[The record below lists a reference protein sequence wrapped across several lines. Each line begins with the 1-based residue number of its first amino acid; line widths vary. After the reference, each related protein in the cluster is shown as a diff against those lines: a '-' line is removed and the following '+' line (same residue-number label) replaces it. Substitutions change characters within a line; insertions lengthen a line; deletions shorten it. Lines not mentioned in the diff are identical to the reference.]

1 MTASASKRAALLPL
15 LAVLAAGPLAAQP
28 RSIVPGSQPSTPP
41 AAPQQPAPQQA
52 APQQTAPQ
60 QTAPGPTNL
69 GTTRTP
75 LPPKT
80 VGSDSVMVKPL
91 GAPDMSSIGALYSD
105 SGGLGVEMW
114 QGSDRAT
121 AEALLQALPGATRS
135 TSLRQ
140 LERKLLLSAAQA
152 PGNLMTGAG
161 QSAADLLNIRLAKL
175 SQMGDSAGVVTL
187 AKAAGPAA
195 GGAGIDRAS
204 ADAALLAGD
213 NKAACEKVSTHVG
226 EDLYWLKLQLYCQ
239 AVAGETAAASVT
251 LSLLRDQG
259 LDDPTYLA
267 IAAVLTGE
275 QRGRLDKLGT
285 LDPVSFAMLK
295 ATKRPIPAEMATAAG
310 PAVLAAIATAEG
322 TPSDQRLAAA
332 EAAEAYG
339 ALPTEKLVELYA
351 AENFTEAEK
360 AGPTSVTGKKN
371 ARAAALLYQLALN
384 QGSPSLRAEYL
395 KRGLELGRERG
406 MFATASRAN
415 LASMKALE
423 PSSELAGQSGLLI
436 RGLLAAGDIE
446 GARKWAGAL
455 GGWRSDKA
463 AAETLTQ
470 LWPLLLLAGTADYDD
485 RAFEAWANA
494 QDGKLRGRRGALVL
508 GLAQGLGVQVPPA
521 RWNALL
527 GHDAAPDETVA
538 SPSALLRLT
547 PAADAKRKAE
557 TVALALIAL
566 GAEGNAKASPAAL
579 GPAVAGLNK
588 LGLGQDARAV
598 ALDAA
603 LTRGL

>member
-1 MTASASKRAALLPL
+1 MTASASRRAALVPVL
-15 LAVLAAGPLAAQP
+15 LAVLGPWPLAAQP
-28 RSIVPGSQPSTPP
+28 RTILPGSQPS
-41 AAPQQPAPQQA
+41 QQQA
-52 APQQTAPQ
+52 PAVQPP
-60 QTAPGPTNL
+60 APGPSTL

-75 LPPKT
+75 QAPRP
-80 VGSDSVMVKPL
+80 VGSDKVTVKSL

-121 AEALLQALPGATRS
+121 AEALLQALPGATRA
-135 TSLRQ
+135 TALRV
-140 LERKLLLSAAQA
+140 LERRLLLSAAQA
-152 PGNLMTGAG
+152 PGNLMTGAA
-161 QSAADLLNIRLAKL
+161 QSSTDLLGIRLAKL
-175 SQMGDSAGVVTL
+175 GQMGDSAGVVTL

-195 GGAGIDRAS
+195 GGAAVDRAA

-213 NKAACEKVSTHVG
+213 NKAACGQVSSHVG
-226 EDLYWLKLQLYCQ
+226 DDLYWLKLQLYCQ
-239 AVAGETAAASVT
+239 AVAGETAAASVS

-259 LDDPTYLA
+259 VDDQTYLA
-267 IAAVLTGE
+267 IASVLTGE
-275 QRGRLDKLGT
+275 QRGKLEKLGA

-295 ATKRPIPAEMATAAG
+295 ATKRPIPPEVATSAG

-322 TPSDQRLAAA
+322 TPLDQRLAAA

-339 ALPTEKLVELYA
+339 ALPTAKLVELYA
-351 AENFTEAEK
+351 AETFTEAEK
-360 AGPTSVTGKKN
+360 ASPTTVTTKKN
-371 ARAAALLYQLALN
+371 GRAAALLYQLAAN

-395 KRGLELGRERG
+395 RRGLDLGRERG
-406 MFATASRAN
+406 LFATAARAN
-415 LASMKALE
+415 LAPLKALE
-423 PSSELAGQSGLLI
+423 PSSELAGQSGSLI
-436 RGLLAAGDIE
+436 RGLLAAGDID
-446 GARKWAGAL
+446 GARRWAGAL

-470 LWPLLLLAGTADYDD
+470 VWPLLLLAGTADYDD
-485 RAFEAWANA
+485 RAFEAWAA
-494 QDGKLRGRRGALVL
+494 SQDGKLRGRRGTLVL
-508 GLAQGLGVQVPPA
+508 GLAQALGQAVPPA

-527 GHDAAPDETVA
+527 GQDAAADETVA

-547 PAADAKRKAE
+547 PAADAKRRAE

-566 GAEGNAKASPAAL
+566 GPEGTAKASPAAL
-579 GPAVAGLNK
+579 GPVVSGLAK
-588 LGLGQDARAV
+588 LGLGPDARAI

>member
-1 MTASASKRAALLPL
+1 MTASASKRSALVPL
-15 LAVLAAGPLAAQP
+15 LIAVLGAGPVAAQP
-28 RSIVPGSQPSTPP
+28 RTILPGSQPAQQAP
-41 AAPQQPAPQQA
+41 APSPQQQA
-52 APQQTAPQ
+52 VPPQTAP
-60 QTAPGPTNL
+60 APSTL

-75 LPPKT
+75 QPAKP
-80 VGSDSVMVKPL
+80 VGSDSVTVKSL

-121 AEALLQALPGATRS
+121 AEALLQALPGATRA
-135 TSLRQ
+135 TSLRL

-161 QSAADLLNIRLAKL
+161 QSAADLLNVRLAKL

-239 AVAGETAAASVT
+239 VVAGETAAASVT

-259 LDDPTYLA
+259 VDDQTYLA
-267 IAAVLTGE
+267 IASVLTGE
-275 QRGRLDKLGT
+275 QRGKLEKLGP

-295 ATKRPIPAEMATAAG
+295 ATKRPIPPEVATSAG

-339 ALPTEKLVELYA
+339 ALPTAKLVELYA
-351 AENFTEAEK
+351 AETFTEAERTS
-360 AGPTSVTGKKN
+360 PTTVTGKKN
-371 ARAAALLYQLALN
+371 ARAAALLYQLSLN
-384 QGSPSLRAEYL
+384 QGSPSLRSEYL

-406 MFATASRAN
+406 LFATAARAN
-415 LASMKALE
+415 LGPLKALE

-455 GGWRSDKA
+455 GGWRSDRA
-463 AAETLTQ
+463 ASDTLTQ
-470 LWPLLLLAGTADYDD
+470 VWPLLLLAGTADYDD
-485 RAFEAWANA
+485 RAFEAWLAG
-494 QDGKLRGRRGALVL
+494 QDGKLRGRRGTLVL
-508 GLAQGLGVQVPPA
+508 GLAQALGQTIPAA
-521 RWNALL
+521 RWNAML
-527 GHDAAPDETVA
+527 GQDAAPDETVA
-538 SPSALLRLT
+538 GPSALLRLT

-566 GAEGNAKASPAAL
+566 GPEGTAKASPAAL
-579 GPAVAGLNK
+579 GPAVSGLAR
-588 LGLGQDARAV
+588 LGLTQDARAI

>member
-15 LAVLAAGPLAAQP
+15 LALVLAAPALAQP
-28 RSIVPGSQPSTPP
+28 RTILPGSQPS
-41 AAPQQPAPQQA
+41 QPAPAPVPQA
-52 APQQTAPQ
+52 APT
-60 QTAPGPTNL
+60 QTAPGPSTL

-75 LPPKT
+75 QPAKT
-80 VGSDSVMVKPL
+80 IGSDSVTVKSL

-121 AEALLQALPGATRS
+121 AEALLQALPGATRA
-135 TSLRQ
+135 TSLRL

-161 QSAADLLNIRLAKL
+161 QSANDLLNIRLAKL
-175 SQMGDSAGVVTL
+175 SQMGDSAGVVAL

-195 GGAGIDRAS
+195 GGAAVDRAS

-213 NKAACEKVSTHVG
+213 NKAACEKVSSHVG
-226 EDLYWLKLQLYCQ
+226 DDLYWLKLQLFCQ

-259 LDDPTYLA
+259 VDDQTYLA

-275 QRGRLDKLGT
+275 QRGKLEKLGA

-295 ATKRPIPAEMATAAG
+295 ATKRPIPPEVATTAG

-332 EAAEAYG
+332 EAAEAFG
-339 ALPTEKLVELYA
+339 ALPTDNLVELYP

-360 AGPTSVTGKKN
+360 AIQTTVTPKKN
-371 ARAAALLYQLALN
+371 ARAAALLYQLSVN

-395 KRGLELGRERG
+395 KRGLELGRDRG
-406 MFATASRAN
+406 LFATASRAN
-415 LASMKALE
+415 LAPLKALA

-446 GARKWAGAL
+446 DARKWAGAL

-470 LWPLLLLAGTADYDD
+470 AWPLLLLAGAVEYED
-485 RAFEAWANA
+485 RAFEAWLAT
-494 QDGKLRGRRGALVL
+494 QDAKLRGRRGTLVL
-508 GLAQGLGVQVPPA
+508 GLAQGLGIQVPAA
-521 RWNALL
+521 RWNAVL
-527 GHDAAPDETVA
+527 GQDAAADETVA
-538 SPSALLRLT
+538 GPSALLRL
-547 PAADAKRKAE
+547 PAAADGKRKAE

-566 GAEGNAKASPAAL
+566 GADGAAKASPAAL
-579 GPAVAGLNK
+579 GPAVAGLGK
-588 LGLGQDARAV
+588 LGLGADARAV

>member
-1 MTASASKRAALLPL
+1 MTASASKRLALLPL
-15 LAVLAAGPLAAQP
+15 LALVLAGPAAAQP
-28 RSIVPGSQPSTPP
+28 RTILPGSQPS
-41 AAPQQPAPQQA
+41 PQQA
-52 APQQTAPQ
+52 PVPAPQ
-60 QTAPGPTNL
+60 QTAPGPSNL

-75 LPPKT
+75 QPPKP
-80 VGSDSVMVKPL
+80 VGSDSVTVKSL

-152 PGNLMTGAG
+152 PGNMMTGAG
-161 QSAADLLNIRLAKL
+161 QSASDLLNIRLAKL

-195 GGAGIDRAS
+195 GGAGVDRAA

-213 NKAACEKVSTHVG
+213 NKAACEKVSSHIG
-226 EDLYWLKLQLYCQ
+226 DDLYWLKLQLYCQ

-259 LDDPTYLA
+259 VDDQTYLA

-275 QRGRLDKLGT
+275 QRGKLEKLGA

-295 ATKRPIPAEMATAAG
+295 AAKRPIPPEVATSAG
-310 PAVLAAIATAEG
+310 PAVLAAIATADG

-339 ALPTEKLVELYA
+339 ALPTAKLIELYA
-351 AENFTEAEK
+351 AETFTEAEK
-360 AGPTSVTGKKN
+360 TSPTTVTGKKN
-371 ARAAALLYQLALN
+371 ARAAALLYQLGVN
-384 QGSPSLRAEYL
+384 QSSPSLRAEYL

-406 MFATASRAN
+406 LFATAARAN
-415 LASMKALE
+415 LAPLKALE
-423 PSSELAGQSGLLI
+423 PSSELAGQSGPLI

-470 LWPLLLLAGTADYDD
+470 VWPLLLLAGTVDYED
-485 RAFEAWANA
+485 RAFEAWLAS
-494 QDGKLRGRRGALVL
+494 QDGKLRGRRGTLVL

-527 GHDAAPDETVA
+527 GQDAAVDETVA
-538 SPSALLRLT
+538 GPSALLRLT

-566 GAEGNAKASPAAL
+566 GPEGNAKASPAAL
-579 GPAVAGLNK
+579 GPAVSGLNK
-588 LGLGQDARAV
+588 LGLTPDARAV